1 MGTIFSIA
9 MFSGISTNTLWL
21 ILFVLFLIFEA
32 VTVSITSIWFAA
44 GALVALICSML
55 GGPVWLQ
62 VVLFFL
68 VSILTLI
75 LTKPLVKKFVNSNT
89 VSTNFDRIIGMNA
102 VVTEEINNLK
112 AQGAVLVDGK
122 VWTARSSDDSV
133 IEKDTIVKVCKIDG
147 VKLIVSKIN

>member
-21 ILFVLFLIFEA
+21 VLFVLFLIFEA

-75 LTKPLVKKFVNSNT
+75 LTKPLVKKYVNSNT

-133 IEKDTIVKVCKIDG
+133 IEKDTIVKACKIDG

>member
-9 MFSGISTNTLWL
+9 MFSGISMNTLWL

-68 VSILTLI
+68 VSILTLV

-122 VWTARSSDDSV
+122 VWTARSLDDSV